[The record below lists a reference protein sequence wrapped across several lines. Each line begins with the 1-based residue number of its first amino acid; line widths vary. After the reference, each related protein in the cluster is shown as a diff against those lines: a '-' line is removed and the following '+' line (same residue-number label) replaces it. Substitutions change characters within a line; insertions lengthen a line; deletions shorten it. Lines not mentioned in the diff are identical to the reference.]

1 MIVAAATQANAHD
14 FIMELP
20 KKQDT
25 MVGARGDQLS
35 GGQKQRIAIAR
46 SIIREP
52 RVLLLDE
59 ATVRIILSQL
69 SSYPFLSTLRSR

>member
-25 MVGARGDQLS
+25 MVGAREDQLS

-59 ATVRIILSQL
+59 ATVRVILSQL